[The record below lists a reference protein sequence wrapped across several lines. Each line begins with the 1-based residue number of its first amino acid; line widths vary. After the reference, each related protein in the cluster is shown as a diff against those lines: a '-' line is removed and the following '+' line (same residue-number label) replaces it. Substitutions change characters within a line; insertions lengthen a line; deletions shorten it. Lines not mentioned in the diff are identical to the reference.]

1 VTVGKLTQVC
11 AMLFSDAL
19 VPKPG
24 LVSQTFTAS
33 TGAILAAQAILDHL
47 RAEAEKYFGNDGR
60 VIQVRR
66 RFLSH
71 LERIA
76 AAHPGWVKGP
86 YGEGV
91 MIAFTPMDG
100 AEATVKKLLSALFEA
115 GVISFMCGAN
125 PTRIR
130 VLPAVGAITDNE
142 IDAVC
147 QILERV
153 LSDHAG
159 PTR

>member
-1 VTVGKLTQVC
+1 
-11 AMLFSDAL
+11 
-19 VPKPG
+19 
-24 LVSQTFTAS
+24 
-33 TGAILAAQAILDHL
+33 
-47 RAEAEKYFGNDGR
+47 

-130 VLPAVGAITDNE
+130 FLPAVGAITDNE